1 MKIHL
6 TCLILTLF
14 SLNSFA
20 QKKSQ
25 KVPKEITGY
34 ERKILDINIDGI
46 KDKALYFASKVKGK
60 KPLLIFLHGA
70 GGRNRDVTKV
80 NCQFTRGFSNF
91 DLVCDVVHPASP
103 GMWNPKA
110 IDELIVH
117 MLKTYDLDPS
127 RVYVAGFSMGGAGTW
142 YHIFEGQQPV
152 AAYMPMGSGASK
164 TGKVHEKWDIS
175 QIGDKQ
181 IWMIHGDKDKVVPYA
196 NAKESADLI
205 SKVAPNFKFTTLKGV
220 PHTAGDTYKKKET
233 FTWLLSHKT
242 K

>member
-1 MKIHL
+1 MRNENTFDL
-6 TCLILTLF
+6 SYFDPF

-34 ERKILDINIDGI
+34 ERKILDINIDGV

-70 GGRNRDVTKV
+70 GCRNRDVTKV

-91 DLVCDVVHPASP
+91 DLVCDVVHSASP

-127 RVYVAGFSMGGAGTW
+127 RVYVAGFSMGGACTW

-164 TGKVHEKWDIS
+164 TGKVHEKWIS
-175 QIGDKQ
+175 LK
-181 IWMIHGDKDKVVPYA
+181 
-196 NAKESADLI
+196 SAI
-205 SKVAPNFKFTTLKGV
+205 SKFG
-220 PHTAGDTYKKKET
+220 
-233 FTWLLSHKT
+233 
-242 K
+242 